1 MDCLRRRVLWRR
13 LWTKVQS
20 WSLRESRSLRQLD
33 RQDPEEADIN
43 REPQIVHFFIVAS
56 IIRILFA
63 LPYFVAAEAVCIFVV
78 IKLAPL
84 PVDTCVR
91 LV

>member
-1 MDCLRRRVLWRR
+1 
-13 LWTKVQS
+13 
-20 WSLRESRSLRQLD
+20 
-33 RQDPEEADIN
+33 
-43 REPQIVHFFIVAS
+43 VHFFIVAS
-56 IIRILFA
+56 IIRLLFA
-63 LPYFVAAEAVCIFVV
+63 LPYFVAAEAVCISVV